1 MQSKN
6 RLLGVIAALGISL
19 TAGLALPMV
28 NVLKE
33 FSTSELM
40 TVRGGIAALFIA
52 MIFRKKIMWSGWGVI
67 SFSLLFAF
75 ANLCLY
81 NGIRRWGANPT
92 IVIVTLTPLVNFVA
106 KWWRGERTNKLAFL
120 SLLALVGGVLVA
132 LEPWNATMDTLGVA
146 WSLGGAILQGVGFEV
161 LAKTTSHD
169 PRVRGFWFSIVICT
183 VGFMGTVARGDV
195 PLLSHEFS
203 PTTFLLLAGF
213 GFTGG
218 FLYFLSI
225 IFAFDYLE
233 TEVASVLAMGETPA
247 VILGAGVLLGEQMS
261 FVQWCG
267 VIIALAA
274 TAALSWAEAKKS
286 TSQAT
291 TPAA

>member
-1 MQSKN
+1 MQTKN
-6 RLLGVIAALGISL
+6 RLFGVIAALGISL

-52 MIFRKKIMWSGWGVI
+52 MIFRKKVVWSGWGVI
-67 SFSLLFAF
+67 SFSVLFAF
-75 ANLCLY
+75 ANFCLY

-92 IVIVTLTPLVNFVA
+92 IVIITLTPLVNFAA

-120 SLLALVGGVLVA
+120 SLLALIGGVLVA
-132 LEPWNATMDTLGVA
+132 LEPWNAPMDALGVM
-146 WSLGGAILQGVGFEV
+146 WSIGGVILQGVGFEV
-161 LAKTTSHD
+161 LAKTTNHD

-183 VGFMGTVARGDV
+183 VGFTGTLAQDNFPIVA
-195 PLLSHEFS
+195 HEFS
-203 PTTFLLLAGF
+203 QTTFLLLLGF

-225 IFAFDYLE
+225 VFAFDYLE

-247 VILGAGVLLGEQMS
+247 VILGAGVLLGEKMS
-261 FVQWCG
+261 FVQWGG

-274 TAALSWAEAKKS
+274 TATLSWFEAKK
-286 TSQAT
+286 
-291 TPAA
+291 

>member
-28 NVLKE
+28 NVLKQ

-40 TVRGGIAALFIA
+40 TVRGGIAALFVG
-52 MIFRKKIMWSGWGVI
+52 MIFRKRIRWSGWGVI
-67 SFSLLFAF
+67 TFSVLFAS
-75 ANLCLY
+75 ANFCLY

-92 IVIVTLTPLVNFVA
+92 IVIITLTPLVNFVA

-120 SLLALVGGVLVA
+120 SLLALVGGVVVA
-132 LEPWNATMDTLGVA
+132 LEPWNAPMDALGVA
-146 WSLGGAILQGVGFEV
+146 WSLGGTILQGVGFEV
-161 LAKTTSHD
+161 LAKTTNHD
-169 PRVRGFWFSIVICT
+169 PRVRGFWFSIVICM
-183 VGFMGTVARGDV
+183 VGFTGTLAQGKL
-195 PLLSHEFS
+195 PLITHEFS
-203 PTTFLLLAGF
+203 QTTFLLLLGF

-225 IFAFDYLE
+225 VFAFDYLD

-247 VILGAGVLLGEQMS
+247 VILGAGVLLGEKMS
-261 FVQWCG
+261 FVQWVG

-274 TAALSWAEAKKS
+274 TAALSYAEAKKS
-286 TSQAT
+286 TSQASE
-291 TPAA
+291 PAA

>member
-6 RLLGVIAALGISL
+6 RLFGVIAALGISL

-52 MIFRKKIMWSGWGVI
+52 MIFRKKVVWSGWSVI
-67 SFSLLFAF
+67 SFSVLFAF
-75 ANLCLY
+75 ANFCLY

-92 IVIVTLTPLVNFVA
+92 IVIITLTPLVNFAA

-120 SLLALVGGVLVA
+120 SLLALIGGVLVA
-132 LEPWNATMDTLGVA
+132 LEPWNAPMDALGVM
-146 WSLGGAILQGVGFEV
+146 WSIGGVILQGVGFEV
-161 LAKTTSHD
+161 LAKTTNHD

-183 VGFMGTVARGDV
+183 VGFTGTLAQGNFPIVA
-195 PLLSHEFS
+195 HEFS
-203 PTTFLLLAGF
+203 QTTFLLLLGF

-225 IFAFDYLE
+225 VFAFDYLE

-247 VILGAGVLLGEQMS
+247 VILGAGVLLGEKMS
-261 FVQWCG
+261 FVQWGG

-274 TAALSWAEAKKS
+274 TATLSWFEAKK
-286 TSQAT
+286 
-291 TPAA
+291 